1 MPINK
6 FILGAELAFA
16 QILLL
21 FAIFVGPY
29 AMIVWPATGPFGAL
43 VLLGAGIILAALLV
57 GFIGTR
63 IEHGLAAV
71 VHKRRFTQIIVL
83 GILAQILVALFTH
96 PVFTSDPRTYLL
108 LANKFANGMVY
119 MDEVGNL
126 AFYPPGL
133 PLFLAPFV
141 IAFGPSLTAVTL
153 ANITLYIVSAFAI
166 HNLGNRLFEE
176 KVGLAA
182 AILFTIWPS
191 RLLTAGLASKENLTV
206 AMVLTGSALCVAAF
220 ASTKRKSWLSAA
232 GAGAAFGFAGL
243 AQPGLLLLVAAVP
256 MAFRYRWQSIQKFQY
271 VGKCAVIFACMM
283 ACLLPWQVRNC
294 VVFKNQFCGIATNGG
309 SVFYRANNPKA
320 TGEFTE
326 RGEVSISNLTELEQN
341 RIGFALGKQWIKENP
356 KEFLTLSAKKLVYLL
371 GDDAHGA
378 YWGILRGEGGNHDQ
392 SLKTDVAPR
401 MIAYKIADWT
411 SWIFWVLV
419 ATLGARTIARSRRL
433 LKINDREKLL
443 PLIYPLLYSAVV
455 FSVFESGSRQHAI
468 AFALILVLASAS
480 IALNSERK
488 DSVE

>member
-1 MPINK
+1 VAINK

-16 QILLL
+16 QVLLL

-29 AMIVWPATGPFGAL
+29 SMIVWPAAGPFGAL

-71 VHKRRFTQIIVL
+71 VHKRRFAQVILL

-96 PVFTSDPRTYLL
+96 PVFTSDARTYLL
-108 LANKFANGMVY
+108 LANKLANGMAY
-119 MDEVGNL
+119 MDEAGNL
-126 AFYPPGL
+126 AFFPPGL

-141 IAFGPSLTAVTL
+141 VVFGPSLMAVTL

-166 HNLGNRLFEE
+166 HDLGKRLFEE

-182 AILFTIWPS
+182 IILFTIWPS
-191 RLLTAGLASKENLTV
+191 RLLTAGLASKENLTI
-206 AMVLTGSALCVAAF
+206 AMVLTGSALCVVAF
-220 ASTKRKSWLSAA
+220 ASTNRKSWLSAV
-232 GAGAAFGFAGL
+232 GAGAAFGLAGL
-243 AQPGLLLLVAAVP
+243 AQPGLMLLVAAVP
-256 MAFRYRWQSIQKFQY
+256 IAFRYRWQSIKKFQY
-271 VGKCAVIFACMM
+271 IGKCAVVFACMV
-283 ACLLPWQVRNC
+283 ACLLPWQMRNC

-326 RGEVSISNLTELEQN
+326 RGEISISNLTELEQN

-371 GDDAHGA
+371 GDDAQGA

-392 SLKTDVAPR
+392 SLKSGAAAR
-401 MIAYKIADWT
+401 IIAYKIADWI
-411 SWIFWVLV
+411 SWVFWVLV
-419 ATLGARTIARSRRL
+419 ATLGARTIAQSRRL
-433 LKINDREKLL
+433 LNIKCREKLL
-443 PLIYPLLYSAVV
+443 PLIYPLLYSTAV

-468 AFALILVLASAS
+468 ALALVLVLASAS
-480 IALNSERK
+480 IALKFRRT